1 MDKLIDYLCDELD
14 ELEQK
19 AMKGKLSTTE
29 LQYGDLLAH
38 FKKNLISGEQM
49 MGGMEHS
56 FRDGSYNMG
65 GGPYGMGGSYAR
77 GGRGGRRGGA
87 NQYGSYAD
95 GGYSRG
101 GAAEELADAVRGMMH
116 DLPPETQREASKF
129 VQKLEQM

>member
-1 MDKLIDYLCDELD
+1 MHKLIDYLCEELD

-19 AMKGKLSTTE
+19 AMKGKLSMSE
-29 LQYGDLLAH
+29 IQYGDTLAH
-38 FKKNLISGEQM
+38 FKKNLLAAEEM
-49 MGGMEHS
+49 AEGGGYS
-56 FRDGSYNMG
+56 SRDDMYNDRSYNMG
-65 GGPYGMGGSYAR
+65 GGSYAR

-101 GAAEELADAVRGMMH
+101 GAAEELADTVRGMMH
-116 DLPPETQREASKF
+116 DLPPETQREAAKF